1 MAMPDGPQFNRPLT
15 PQELIK
21 PTNVFTA
28 YKSPRDLEWDMAA
41 DGGIST
47 KAQWESGLTENALK
61 GNRGYLRVPGPTLR
75 GNNG

>member
-15 PQELIK
+15 PQELTK

-28 YKSPRDLEWDMAA
+28 YKSPRDLEWDMSA

-47 KAQWESGLTENALK
+47 KEQWDRGLTPNALK
-61 GNRGYLRVPGPTLR
+61 GNQGYLRIPGPTLR